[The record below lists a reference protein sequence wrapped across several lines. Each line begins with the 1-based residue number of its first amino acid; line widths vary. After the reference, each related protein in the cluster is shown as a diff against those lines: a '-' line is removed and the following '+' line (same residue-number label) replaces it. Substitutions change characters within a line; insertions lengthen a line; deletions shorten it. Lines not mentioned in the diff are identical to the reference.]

1 MGEGMETLQY
11 VELSSQLLVLKIQ
24 WRVKGNFLV
33 KLELSVM
40 TRGWSCGV
48 SPRPIKFRQPSLSQ
62 PFHFAIDL
70 EKIMD
75 LFASNGTT
83 LSY

>member
-1 MGEGMETLQY
+1 MMGEGMETLQY

-33 KLELSVM
+33 KLEM

-48 SPRPIKFRQPSLSQ
+48 SPRPIKIRQPSLSQ

-70 EKIMD
+70 ERIMD
-75 LFASNGTT
+75 RFASNGTT